1 MSEPR
6 HEEFLSIGAA
16 AEVLGVSPAG
26 IRKWE
31 KLGVIPPAARLVGSD
46 RRLYR
51 LEDVEVIRA
60 KVSEKRAA
68 GRQRSD
74 RHPVA

>member
-6 HEEFLSIGAA
+6 HDEFLSIGAA
-16 AEVLGVSPAG
+16 AQALGVSPAG

-51 LEDVEVIRA
+51 LEDVEVIRQR
-60 KVSEKRAA
+60 VRDKRAA
-68 GRQRSD
+68 RRQQGD
-74 RHPVA
+74 RVPVA